1 MENNTPVPYIAYEST
16 MARME
21 RANKRSFIIIIILI
35 IALIATNAG
44 WVIYESQ
51 FETVETSTQI
61 EVTTRTKTR
70 QRKTG
75 GNSGYRKCNMCHG
88 TGRIKEKK
96 PR

>member
-61 EVTTRTKTR
+61 EAEQNGADVNIVGGGDINYGAESQSNNTDQNETT
-70 QRKTG
+70 
-75 GNSGYRKCNMCHG
+75 
-88 TGRIKEKK
+88 
-96 PR
+96 

>member
-61 EVTTRTKTR
+61 EAEQDGAGVNIVGGDDIYYGAESQSNDTDQNETT
-70 QRKTG
+70 
-75 GNSGYRKCNMCHG
+75 
-88 TGRIKEKK
+88 
-96 PR
+96 